1 MFASIRDFWLKDI
14 TPEKRVKFFCGAL
27 LVGLVVALTVCTVNL
42 FLHREYYPYVT
53 FLFDP
58 RYRFNDFYETIKIAR
73 GEQSGNY
80 FPFFVWALQGLKYLP
95 EKVSLYAMLAGGTAL
110 YFALA
115 RCAFSFLKQKWTA
128 PLIFTLCSFPLLLAL
143 DRANTELLLFAVCS
157 AFLLCYKAKR
167 FWLATLLL
175 ALLFMPM
182 NLPSHCFFASYF
194 DLVLNLG
201 SFLRPL
207 IGVVLIV
214 HLMKDFSFS
223 RLLQGI
229 KKYYGPKG
237 K

>member
-27 LVGLVVALTVCTVNL
+27 LVGLVVALAVCTVNL

-58 RYRFNDFYETIKIAR
+58 RYRFNDFYETIKIAL

-175 ALLFMPM
+175 A
-182 NLPSHCFFASYF
+182 
-194 DLVLNLG
+194 V
-201 SFLRPL
+201 
-207 IGVVLIV
+207 
-214 HLMKDFSFS
+214 
-223 RLLQGI
+223 GI
-229 KKYYGPKG
+229 NIDRKSTR
-237 K
+237 